1 MAELLLL
8 VFLALIEATRIFTGW
23 KANLTENVGGMGLC
37 VALFVPGILGVLYF
51 LIWQVILKMMRDGLC
66 RYSFI
71 LLDRF

>member
-51 LIWQVILKMMRDGLC
+51 LIWQVIQ
-66 RYSFI
+66 
-71 LLDRF
+71 

>member
-51 LIWQVILKMMRDGLC
+51 LIWQVIQYYLKWMVHKSIYL
-66 RYSFI
+66 I
-71 LLDRF
+71 NI